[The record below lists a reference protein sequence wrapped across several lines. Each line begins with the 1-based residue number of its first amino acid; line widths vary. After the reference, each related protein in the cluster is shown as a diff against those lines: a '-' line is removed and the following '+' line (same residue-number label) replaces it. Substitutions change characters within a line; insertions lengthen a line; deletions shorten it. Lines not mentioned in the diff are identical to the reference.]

1 MRPDPLNENM
11 HGILRSFQTSASST
25 LGGSGNDG
33 MLALTSY
40 LPQIQVNHT
49 YDPRVKFCQHG
60 TLLVLFSPIPKL

>member
-33 MLALTSY
+33 MLALESY
-40 LPQIQVNHT
+40 LP
-49 YDPRVKFCQHG
+49 
-60 TLLVLFSPIPKL
+60 